1 MSKQFQVQVEFRPSG
16 EDDLI
21 TALRNLATAQN
32 NLSQSSKKMAL
43 DNEKLRQ
50 AQAKTAIAYNKLT
63 AAQDKNKLSIEKLKQ
78 QNQILKDRVQKS
90 SLALQKYKA
99 SLGSATRTGV
109 AATRSNRLL
118 SNSFATMRSTI
129 LLASFGISLISG
141 SFIKLAALAG
151 EQKRV
156 EDQLATALG
165 RTSQAL
171 LDQASALQQ
180 TTGFGDESI
189 IAAQAQL
196 AAFTD
201 NEEQIQGL
209 TKATLDFASAQGMS
223 LNEAAKLVGK
233 SIGSSTNAMSRYGI
247 TVEGAVG
254 STQRFDS
261 AIAGISQLFEGQ
273 ANARLLSFNGQL
285 ELAAGNIGDVGEDL
299 GAQLVPALT
308 KALQNF
314 NAFALIIQENKKA
327 FHALS
332 SGLKLGMVI
341 LTMYFIRLNSVK
353 KLFMLLPN
361 AVKAVTG
368 GQGKFRV
375 MIKNSS
381 AALAL
386 FAQRLG
392 QIPIGFRKFSKIG
405 KDMTKQIGLLG
416 SRLEFTG
423 LASLVA
429 SLGVGAL
436 ASHITGLLDSI
447 KGMLGLTDKDTESK
461 DKNTDS
467 INKNNLETAKFIEL
481 REKANDVME
490 KAAQKSFILA
500 SGTAVEETQR
510 KALTK
515 TLNDFNKQSGLDIE
529 LKDIGNIQDL
539 QAAINSQTKVKLTEE
554 EIAKAQELAQEIMN
568 LNLIQETGSISNAQ
582 ATDLRRQSMV
592 SLAGSFAQLN
602 EGSKSATLVSLRLQ
616 QIEAVASAYNA
627 MNRYLEMKP
636 PRPGLATMALTQ
648 GLANAAMIEKQGQK
662 ARAAATGADFVTQ
675 GRQMLMVGDNESGRE
690 HVQVTPLGNNSRG
703 SVGGSSTVTIN
714 LNGNV
719 LGTDDFV
726 RDTLIPE
733 IQNTINRNLA

>member
-261 AIAGISQLFEGQ
+261 AIAGISQLFEG
-273 ANARLLSFNGQL
+273 
-285 ELAAGNIGDVGEDL
+285 
-299 GAQLVPALT
+299 
-308 KALQNF
+308 
-314 NAFALIIQENKKA
+314 
-327 FHALS
+327 
-332 SGLKLGMVI
+332 KLM
-341 LTMYFIRLNSVK
+341 
-353 KLFMLLPN
+353 
-361 AVKAVTG
+361 
-368 GQGKFRV
+368 
-375 MIKNSS
+375 
-381 AALAL
+381 
-386 FAQRLG
+386 
-392 QIPIGFRKFSKIG
+392 
-405 KDMTKQIGLLG
+405 
-416 SRLEFTG
+416 
-423 LASLVA
+423 
-429 SLGVGAL
+429 
-436 ASHITGLLDSI
+436 
-447 KGMLGLTDKDTESK
+447 
-461 DKNTDS
+461 
-467 INKNNLETAKFIEL
+467 
-481 REKANDVME
+481 
-490 KAAQKSFILA
+490 
-500 SGTAVEETQR
+500 
-510 KALTK
+510 
-515 TLNDFNKQSGLDIE
+515 
-529 LKDIGNIQDL
+529 QD
-539 QAAINSQTKVKLTEE
+539 
-554 EIAKAQELAQEIMN
+554 
-568 LNLIQETGSISNAQ
+568 
-582 ATDLRRQSMV
+582 
-592 SLAGSFAQLN
+592 
-602 EGSKSATLVSLRLQ
+602 
-616 QIEAVASAYNA
+616 Y
-627 MNRYLEMKP
+627 
-636 PRPGLATMALTQ
+636 
-648 GLANAAMIEKQGQK
+648 
-662 ARAAATGADFVTQ
+662 
-675 GRQMLMVGDNESGRE
+675 
-690 HVQVTPLGNNSRG
+690 
-703 SVGGSSTVTIN
+703 
-714 LNGNV
+714 
-719 LGTDDFV
+719 
-726 RDTLIPE
+726 
-733 IQNTINRNLA
+733 